1 MPTEEAELV
10 TEEFKRVK
18 RKVGR
23 FKLKK
28 KKISAEDIKSSAP
41 KIPKALLSPPE
52 EESEEDLT
60 SDKKSTIES
69 DLEPIDNK
77 LDELI
82 DVIRKDFNAE
92 SKQQKLESRKDQN
105 KLRDQRE
112 SKREGKRQSNILGSA
127 AKKAIKPFTGILD
140 RLKRFAMFTFAGFL
154 VDKVL
159 KFFTDPKN
167 IKKREAVLNFLEDH
181 GPKLFA
187 GALLFLTPLGGL
199 FIGLTA
205 TLLKVIGGI
214 GGGILVKAIGLL
226 ATPFGLKALALALA
240 ATGIFATVEFVKNYT
255 AGGSGFR
262 AAIEAEN
269 KKIRKARVGKETTAL
284 LDPDDPTKPMRRM
297 TVIDKLP
304 RALGNIP
311 VGTKVR
317 RLATDQEIA
326 DRTDKTLRMSD
337 IYIGGR
343 DGGSRGRIDFVNE
356 DMTEKLYSRE
366 QIDALASYRA
376 NIARIDKEKAA
387 MYAEIEKARSEI
399 ITERDFITRMPT
411 NEEQVDEFNEE
422 RDRIKRKYQ
431 SKYLNLHGNPAF
443 FENLFGMN
451 QPEQPVR
458 REDESEES
466 FLERE
471 QRRMQELLNAT
482 FGSGGEPESVETS
495 PEISPPVLRE
505 GFSTIEDA
513 MKIRGMSPTSSVSP
527 PAPTTVGFIKLPD
540 KFETAS
546 AANQPVKSGN
556 EIPDFKIVNLHN
568 RRVQVT
574 NALGIGELV

>member
-28 KKISAEDIKSSAP
+28 KKISAEDIKSSVP

-52 EESEEDLT
+52 EESEED
-60 SDKKSTIES
+60 SIPDKKSTIES

-92 SKQQKLESRKDQN
+92 RKQQKLESNKDQN
-105 KLRDQRE
+105 KLRDQKE
-112 SKREGKRQSNILGSA
+112 SKREGKKQSNILGSA

-140 RLKRFAMFTFAGFL
+140 RLKKFAMFTFAGFL
-154 VDKVL
+154 ADKVL

-167 IKKREAVLNFLEDH
+167 IKKREAILNFLEEH
-181 GPKLFA
+181 GPKIFA

-205 TLLKVIGGI
+205 TILKIIGGV
-214 GGGILVKAIGLL
+214 GGGILLKAIALL
-226 ATPFGLKALALALA
+226 ATPIGLKALALALA
-240 ATGIFATVEFVKNYT
+240 ATGGFATIEAIKDIS
-255 AGGSGFR
+255 AGGSGLR
-262 AAIEAEN
+262 AAIEEEN
-269 KKIRKARVGKETTAL
+269 KIIDDMGIQREGGFLDQDAMKEAGITPIPGTNNVRQMLIKTGEHKGMYRLEKPGGEVGAREMPVTVFTRNADNTGFVATEAQRKAFDLYKKAIKKLTKEKEDMEKEVKAVKDNPL
-284 LDPDDPTKPMRRM
+284 LSPEE
-297 TVIDKLP
+297 KL
-304 RALGNIP
+304 A
-311 VGTKVR
+311 
-317 RLATDQEIA
+317 QEITIRA
-326 DRTDKTLRMSD
+326 KYNQP
-337 IYIGGR
+337 YI
-343 DGGSRGRIDFVNE
+343 
-356 DMTEKLYSRE
+356 
-366 QIDALASYRA
+366 
-376 NIARIDKEKAA
+376 
-387 MYAEIEKARSEI
+387 
-399 ITERDFITRMPT
+399 
-411 NEEQVDEFNEE
+411 DEF
-422 RDRIKRKYQ
+422 
-431 SKYLNLHGNPAF
+431 GNPSF
-443 FENLFGMN
+443 FQNLFGRN

-466 FLERE
+466 FLERQ
-471 QRRMQELLNAT
+471 QRRVDELLNAT
-482 FGSGGEPESVETS
+482 FGSGRGEPESVETS
-495 PEISPPVLRE
+495 PPVPPVLRE
-505 GFSTIEDA
+505 GFSTIEEE
-513 MKIRGMSPTSSVSP
+513 MIRRGMSPTSSVPP
-527 PAPTTVGFIKLPD
+527 PAPTTVSFVKLPD